1 VPFSCPSTLT
11 PLPLPYRC
19 AEEIAEL
26 QPDARRGP
34 RDDLWAARDT
44 MFTRRRARRAG
55 YTCTHAG
62 TCRAGGR
69 PPDRVARTEEWSRGL
84 LLALYFG
91 VSELSA
97 CARRWSDDRAGIYGS
112 PRVCVC
118 DGLCMVAVQFKSRAR
133 CFWRIRIY
141 GLTLISLSHSSVL
154 VGGVRSEATAQ
165 LRPIGW
171 YRPSV
176 GVPGLR

>member
-1 VPFSCPSTLT
+1 VDSCLHCILVLVSFL
-11 PLPLPYRC
+11 RV
-19 AEEIAEL
+19 
-26 QPDARRGP
+26 
-34 RDDLWAARDT
+34 
-44 MFTRRRARRAG
+44 
-55 YTCTHAG
+55 
-62 TCRAGGR
+62 RAGGVTTA
-69 PPDRVARTEEWSRGL
+69 RVSM
-84 LLALYFG
+84 G
-91 VSELSA
+91 V
-97 CARRWSDDRAGIYGS
+97 C
-112 PRVCVC
+112 VCVC